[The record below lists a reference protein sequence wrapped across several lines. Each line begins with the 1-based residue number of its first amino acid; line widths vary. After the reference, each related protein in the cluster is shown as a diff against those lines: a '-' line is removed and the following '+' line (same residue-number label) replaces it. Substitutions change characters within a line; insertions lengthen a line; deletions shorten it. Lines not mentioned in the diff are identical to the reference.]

1 MGDARPLRVVFDT
14 NIVFEGLSKQQ
25 GACGLCIDA
34 WFAGLMDVRV
44 SDALVYEYAAVLS
57 HKLSSSRWERIGIA
71 LATLLNEATFTAIYF
86 TWRPSSPDPGDD
98 FVVDCAMNA
107 NAILVTLNLRDF
119 RRAEREL
126 GLQVITPLELLKQLA
141 NRRV

>member
-1 MGDARPLRVVFDT
+1 MIDPRPLRVVFDT
-14 NIVFEGLSKQQ
+14 NVVFEGLTKQQ
-25 GACGLCIDA
+25 GACGLCIDT
-34 WFAGLMDVRV
+34 WFARLIDVYV
-44 SDALVYEYAAVLS
+44 SDALAYEYVDVLS
-57 HKLSSSRWERIGIA
+57 HKLSPLRWERISIA
-71 LATLLNEATFTAIYF
+71 LVTLLSEATLTAIYF

-107 NAILVTLNLRDF
+107 NATLVTLNLRDF
-119 RRAEREL
+119 RHAKKEL